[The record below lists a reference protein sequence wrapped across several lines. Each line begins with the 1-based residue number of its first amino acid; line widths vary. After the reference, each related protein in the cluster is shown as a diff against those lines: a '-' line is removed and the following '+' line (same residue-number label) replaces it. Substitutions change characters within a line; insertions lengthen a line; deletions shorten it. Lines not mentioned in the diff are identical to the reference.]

1 MQIWSSI
8 PVATLE
14 RRTSL
19 KLTSSWTRTK
29 IYSICRIYKQH
40 IFLSQHPVLN
50 YKMASYKEEED
61 PFEEIVFDQ
70 ARLLNTTPKLNTA
83 IRRVSSGK
91 CVLFAKTLGICGVFF
106 GLGLCIAIPG
116 PTFLLPI
123 SELQVDVALMTNIYV
138 ARSSGYAVGSIIGG
152 ILFDRFNRLF
162 LLFVSLLLTSVF
174 ITVIPWCRV
183 LWLLKACMVGLG
195 MSMGFLDTGCNV
207 LCLDLWGRNSAPF
220 MQGLHFSFGL
230 GMFVAPLLAPPF
242 YEPFAINTTTIDSIT
257 YTNNENYKKAY
268 FTNKTKPLVWYTP
281 APTLSHV
288 HHFKPITYDNDTEN
302 INTLFEIISDR
313 IEKYGFSKIQFTYL
327 IVGLFVFA
335 ISLLFLGFLCH
346 NPRDP
351 KSKQEEGHVTKKMM
365 SSIMRLSLIGGMAM
379 ILLLS
384 SGLEVTFG
392 HLVMAYAVNSDIQ
405 LTQSIGSNISVTF
418 WAAFAVMRFAS
429 IFFATGLSP
438 TLMLILNLVC
448 CTLGT
453 LILYAWSDHV
463 ETALWV
469 GTILL
474 GAGLASMFPTGLL
487 WIERLLHVSNKVA
500 ALLVLGVSLGELAC
514 PALIRHLMVND
525 PKVLMRAALF
535 LNTLCI
541 VIFATL
547 WWLSSQ
553 LGEKYCAITSDGYQL
568 ANQHDEE
575 EDMMNINLTGNAI
588 LIIPT
593 KIPASP
599 LFSCGSVKV
608 SRGRNAQAIHGSS
621 SMLSRANLGRSALSR
636 TSESSR
642 VLNRDMVDSEWSV
655 TFFAALAG
663 LGCALLVWLLADSVW
678 ALFYGI
684 RVHLMPY
691 ITPQPVNLMEM
702 FGTWAVVKKSPHLT
716 FWRRGGASLHQQAD
730 YGSQRRDNRYVIQPL
745 APPSWRQSEVTLQ
758 SSPLAA
764 SIIYESDMEDWV
776 LLHIRNVQRRQRREN
791 IKMFRRQLRDTL
803 NPFELLESEFKQ
815 LFRMSRR
822 LALDLCDM
830 LSPHLEGQRSNRILI
845 SEGGFTSRDPPP
857 PGSASSKLCSMEML
871 GSTIV
876 ISGSMR

>member
-1 MQIWSSI
+1 
-8 PVATLE
+8 
-14 RRTSL
+14 
-19 KLTSSWTRTK
+19 
-29 IYSICRIYKQH
+29 
-40 IFLSQHPVLN
+40 
-50 YKMASYKEEED
+50 
-61 PFEEIVFDQ
+61 
-70 ARLLNTTPKLNTA
+70 
-83 IRRVSSGK
+83 
-91 CVLFAKTLGICGVFF
+91 
-106 GLGLCIAIPG
+106 
-116 PTFLLPI
+116 
-123 SELQVDVALMTNIYV
+123 
-138 ARSSGYAVGSIIGG
+138 G

-242 YEPFAINTTTIDSIT
+242 YEPFAINTTVGDIY
-257 YTNNENYKKAY
+257 YTP
-268 FTNKTKPLVWYTP
+268 PLVWYTP

-405 LTQSIGSNISVTF
+405 LTQSMGSNISITF

-448 CTLGT
+448 CTVGT
-453 LILYAWSDHV
+453 IILYVWSDHV
-463 ETALWV
+463 ETAVWV

-525 PKVLMRAALF
+525 PKVLMHAALV

-575 EDMMNINLTGNAI
+575 EDMMDINLTAMKSGQKKCTRICVEIKSWKPFWKKHPQYTRPGSSPDLLVIGSQVYCETNVHAATEAV
-588 LIIPT
+588 PT
-593 KIPASP
+593 SQ

-608 SRGRNAQAIHGSS
+608 SRGRNAQAIHGS
-621 SMLSRANLGRSALSR
+621 MLSRANLGRSAL
-636 TSESSR
+636 
-642 VLNRDMVDSEWSV
+642 VD
-655 TFFAALAG
+655 
-663 LGCALLVWLLADSVW
+663 
-678 ALFYGI
+678 
-684 RVHLMPY
+684 
-691 ITPQPVNLMEM
+691 
-702 FGTWAVVKKSPHLT
+702 
-716 FWRRGGASLHQQAD
+716 
-730 YGSQRRDNRYVIQPL
+730 
-745 APPSWRQSEVTLQ
+745 
-758 SSPLAA
+758 
-764 SIIYESDMEDWV
+764 
-776 LLHIRNVQRRQRREN
+776 
-791 IKMFRRQLRDTL
+791 
-803 NPFELLESEFKQ
+803 
-815 LFRMSRR
+815 
-822 LALDLCDM
+822 
-830 LSPHLEGQRSNRILI
+830 
-845 SEGGFTSRDPPP
+845 
-857 PGSASSKLCSMEML
+857 
-871 GSTIV
+871 
-876 ISGSMR
+876 

>member
-1 MQIWSSI
+1 MFQGGVLWPSENND
-8 PVATLE
+8 E
-14 RRTSL
+14 RFSVLLTNSAAYMRKAAANLKVFYTKLIHMTSL
-19 KLTSSWTRTK
+19 ARAVHRAPS
-29 IYSICRIYKQH
+29 RIFSFKAALLNTPLPLQ
-40 IFLSQHPVLN
+40 PVLTRWSTWLHAALYYADYLEDIQKVLYN
-50 YKMASYKEEED
+50 TLSLALEARDLPLVKAVKIMRGIEENLNQASGSVGTAIVDKFNRVLQRNPGWKVMANETMFPGKRLDTSGEGPTVGILKNEDVKFLMLANSKQMASYKEEED

-123 SELQVDVALMTNIYV
+123 SELQLDVSLMTNIYV

-242 YEPFAINTTTIDSIT
+242 YEPFAINTTVGAIYYTPVTVQPLEHLDNFDNHKIRLKRENYFSKNYSNNTDITLEEGNFIDNFTTLSILNDSIT
-257 YTNNENYKKAY
+257 NFQLTSGFVSEGVHQSFSSLVTISTTQKIPKRHKPSKTDSSKLGSKNWENVKVGVL
-268 FTNKTKPLVWYTP
+268 PPEDLVVVSST
-281 APTLSHV
+281 SSSV
-288 HHFKPITYDNDTEN
+288 
-302 INTLFEIISDR
+302 S
-313 IEKYGFSKIQFTYL
+313 SK
-327 IVGLFVFA
+327 
-335 ISLLFLGFLCH
+335 S
-346 NPRDP
+346 
-351 KSKQEEGHVTKKMM
+351 
-365 SSIMRLSLIGGMAM
+365 
-379 ILLLS
+379 
-384 SGLEVTFG
+384 LEVTFG

-525 PKVLMRAALF
+525 PKVLMHAALF

-575 EDMMNINLTGNAI
+575 EDMMDINLT
-588 LIIPT
+588 T
-593 KIPASP
+593 SS

-608 SRGRNAQAIHGSS
+608 SRGRNTQAIHGS
-621 SMLSRANLGRSALSR
+621 MLSRVNLGRSAL
-636 TSESSR
+636 
-642 VLNRDMVDSEWSV
+642 VD
-655 TFFAALAG
+655 
-663 LGCALLVWLLADSVW
+663 
-678 ALFYGI
+678 
-684 RVHLMPY
+684 
-691 ITPQPVNLMEM
+691 
-702 FGTWAVVKKSPHLT
+702 
-716 FWRRGGASLHQQAD
+716 
-730 YGSQRRDNRYVIQPL
+730 
-745 APPSWRQSEVTLQ
+745 
-758 SSPLAA
+758 
-764 SIIYESDMEDWV
+764 
-776 LLHIRNVQRRQRREN
+776 
-791 IKMFRRQLRDTL
+791 
-803 NPFELLESEFKQ
+803 
-815 LFRMSRR
+815 
-822 LALDLCDM
+822 
-830 LSPHLEGQRSNRILI
+830 
-845 SEGGFTSRDPPP
+845 
-857 PGSASSKLCSMEML
+857 
-871 GSTIV
+871 
-876 ISGSMR
+876 